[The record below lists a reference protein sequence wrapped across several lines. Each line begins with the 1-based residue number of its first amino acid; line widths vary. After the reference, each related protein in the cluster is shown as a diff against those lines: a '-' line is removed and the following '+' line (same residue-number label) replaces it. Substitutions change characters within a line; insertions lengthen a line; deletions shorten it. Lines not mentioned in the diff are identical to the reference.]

1 MRGAVL
7 LTLLLACAAGW
18 GSAQGAPLSEEAQ
31 RALRQGQS
39 AAARAMSTYDRHFPD
54 QPLWREAIQHGLE
67 ARRLAPDRLEPLR
80 FLAQVYV
87 TTGWHARAW
96 EAWSSFQA
104 LGGELDA
111 QAQRQFAEAGVWLGY
126 NSYSAGNL
134 VEALRYYRSAFEARP
149 SDGDIA
155 SWLGR
160 IHFEQGE
167 PEAALPYWEVAVA
180 TRPDQPQYR
189 HFLERTQH
197 QLRVGVAASNAYYR
211 GVEARQRGQLQEALT
226 AFREATQANSN
237 FLEAFEQA
245 AQISQALG
253 RPSEAVSYWQRVL
266 ALSPNHPRAR
276 GELALAEEQSRFGVG
291 AVTAFRQGV
300 ALFEQGNRQ
309 AAAERFASATQQNA
323 NYAEAWAWRGRL
335 AFEAGSYASAQQ
347 FYGTAAR
354 LEPGNESYAFY
365 QREAL
370 RLAAPPE
377 PESEPAPAVAEALIP
392 SEAETAP
399 PPQVEAEEAQEAALA
414 PQPEPPAET
423 AVAEPPPAPAEAPPS
438 ASGPP
443 LQLLD
448 VTYTHPLRG
457 RNDTSAF
464 SFFES
469 QADLS
474 QDLTAPVN
482 YASGTLR
489 QRLEVISKPSD
500 LPVSYQL
507 CLVPSNISLRP
518 ACTDSSALTF
528 VAPGIYEATQPMSA
542 LTQYQTIDW
551 RQGMLN
557 LMLIVKDGNGNPID
571 GSFPLIEN
579 WHGSPELELYYPM
592 QVRYSAVIIPP
603 GGQFGGWSP

>member
-1 MRGAVL
+1 MKRAVL

-31 RALRQGQS
+31 RALRQGQN

-54 QPLWREAIQHGLE
+54 RPLWREAIQHGLE

-111 QAQRQFAEAGVWLGY
+111 QARRQLAEAGAWLGY

-134 VEALRYYRSAFEARP
+134 ADALRYYRSAFEAQP
-149 SDGDIA
+149 GDGDIA

-180 TRPDQPQYR
+180 ARPDQPQYR

-211 GVEARQRGQLQEALT
+211 GVELRQRGQLQEALA
-226 AFREATQANSN
+226 AFRQATQANAN

-266 ALSPNHPRAR
+266 ALSPNHPRAQ
-276 GELALAEEQSRFGVG
+276 GELALAEEQSRFGVA
-291 AVTAFRQGV
+291 AVAAFREGV

-309 AAAERFASATQQNA
+309 AAAQRFASATQQNA
-323 NYAEAWAWRGRL
+323 SYAEAWAWRGRI
-335 AFEAGSYASAQQ
+335 AFEAGDYASAQQ
-347 FYGTAAR
+347 FYGAAAR
-354 LEPGNESYAFY
+354 LEPGNERYAFY
-365 QREAL
+365 RREAL
-370 RLAAPPE
+370 RLATPP
-377 PESEPAPAVAEALIP
+377 EPAPAVTEAPPAASAP
-392 SEAETAP
+392 SETAAAP
-399 PPQVEAEEAQEAALA
+399 PPQAEVAETQEAARA
-414 PQPEPPAET
+414 PQPEP
-423 AVAEPPPAPAEAPPS
+423 EPPPALAEAPTS
-438 ASGPP
+438 AAGPP

-448 VTYTHPLRG
+448 VTYTHPLRS

-469 QADLS
+469 QVDLAK
-474 QDLTAPVN
+474 DLTAPVN
-482 YASGTLR
+482 YAGGTLR

-528 VAPGIYEATQPMSA
+528 VAPGIYEAIQPMST
-542 LTQYQTIDW
+542 LTQYQAIDW

-557 LMLIVKDGNGNPID
+557 LMLIVKDGEGNPID